1 MFDECVTISLPS
13 SKVRTYYRVRY
24 CSRSVP
30 APVRREMVVMTTHT
44 EPRDTSAV
52 GKNPHKRSAIGTA
65 MRVLTTVTGSDFAE
79 KYQIREPINRI
90 AYQATKTGF
99 QTLGAA
105 NRAFKKVQGGSG
117 GAARLSTT
125 PKDYFNLNPD
135 DEQQMIAETVKEFAE
150 EILRPAAYDA
160 DAAASAPEDIVKRSA
175 ELGITMINVPEQF
188 DGAASERG
196 VVTNALVAEAMAY
209 GDMGLALP
217 LLAPSGVATTLTNFG
232 SDSQQKTYLPDFAGE
247 NVPQSSVVIAEPR
260 ALFDAFS
267 LQTKATRVPSGYR
280 LNGVKSFVP
289 AAGSSELFI
298 VGAQLDGQ
306 PALFIVE
313 SDSEGLI
320 VEADPG
326 MGVRAAGMG
335 RLLLQ
340 DVAVPESALLG
351 EETGEAALAAYRDV
365 VRLSRLGW
373 SALAAG
379 TGRAVLDYV
388 IPYVNEREA
397 FGEPISIREAVA
409 FMVANI
415 ATELDGIR
423 LVTLRG
429 ASRAEQGLSFARESA
444 LARKLTID
452 KGLQIGLDGVQLLG
466 GHGFTKE
473 HPVER
478 WYRDL
483 RGAGIGEG
491 IVVL

>member
-1 MFDECVTISLPS
+1 
-13 SKVRTYYRVRY
+13 
-24 CSRSVP
+24 
-30 APVRREMVVMTTHT
+30 MTTHT

-79 KYQIREPINRI
+79 KYKIREPLNRI
-90 AYQATKTGF
+90 AYQGTKTGF

-105 NRAFKKVQGGSG
+105 NRAFKTVQGGG
-117 GAARLSTT
+117 GSAKRLTTT
-125 PKDYFNLNPD
+125 PKDYFDLTPD

-160 DAAASAPEDIVKRSA
+160 DANAAAPADILTRST
-175 ELGITMINVPEQF
+175 ELGITMINVPEEF
-188 DGAASERG
+188 EGAASERG

-232 SDSQQKTYLPDFAGE
+232 SDAQQKTYLPDFAGE
-247 NVPQSSVVIAEPR
+247 DVPQSAVVIAEPR

-298 VGAQLDGQ
+298 VGAQLDGR

-313 SDSEGLI
+313 SDSKGLI

-340 DVAVPESALLG
+340 DVAVPASSLLG
-351 EETGEAALAAYRDV
+351 SDTGEAGEAAFAAYRDV

-379 TGRAVLDYV
+379 TGKAVLDYV

-397 FGEPISIREAVA
+397 FGEPISNRQGVA
-409 FMVANI
+409 FMVATM
-415 ATELDGIR
+415 ATEIDGIR

-429 ASRAEQGLSFARESA
+429 ASRAEQGLSFAREAA

>member
-1 MFDECVTISLPS
+1 
-13 SKVRTYYRVRY
+13 
-24 CSRSVP
+24 
-30 APVRREMVVMTTHT
+30 MTTHT

-52 GKNPHKRSAIGTA
+52 GKNPVKRSAIGTA

-79 KYQIREPINRI
+79 KYNIREPINRI
-90 AYQATKTGF
+90 AYQSTKTGF
-99 QTLGAA
+99 QTAGAA
-105 NRAFKKVQGGSG
+105 ARAFKKVQGGGSNQ
-117 GAARLSTT
+117 AKRLTTT

-160 DAAASAPEDIVKRSA
+160 DANAAAPEDILKRSA
-175 ELGITMINVPEQF
+175 ELGITMINVPEEYE
-188 DGAASERG
+188 GAASERG

-232 SDSQQKTYLPDFAGE
+232 SDGQQKTYLPDFAGE
-247 NVPQSSVVIAEPR
+247 SVPQSAVVIAEPR
-260 ALFDAFS
+260 PLFDAFS

-298 VGAQLDGQ
+298 VGAQLDGR

-313 SDSEGLI
+313 SDAKGLI
-320 VEADPG
+320 IEADPG

-340 DVAVPESALLG
+340 DVAVAESALLG
-351 EETGEAALAAYRDV
+351 EETGEAAFAAYRDV

-373 SALAAG
+373 SALAVG
-379 TGRAVLDYV
+379 TATAMLDYV
-388 IPYVNEREA
+388 VPYVNEREA
-397 FGEPISIREAVA
+397 FGEPISNRQAVA
-409 FMVANI
+409 FMVATI
-415 ATELDGIR
+415 ATETDAIR

-429 ASRAEQGLSFARESA
+429 AARAEQGLSFAREAA

>member
-1 MFDECVTISLPS
+1 
-13 SKVRTYYRVRY
+13 
-24 CSRSVP
+24 
-30 APVRREMVVMTTHT
+30 MTTT
-44 EPRDTSAV
+44 EPRDTTAV
-52 GKNPHKRSAIGTA
+52 GKNKTKRSPIGAA
-65 MRVLTTVTGSDFAE
+65 MRVLTAVTGSDFAE
-79 KYQIREPINRI
+79 RFGLREPINRV
-90 AYQATKTGF
+90 AYQGTKTGF
-99 QTLGAA
+99 RTLGAA
-105 NRAFKKVQGGSG
+105 NRAFTKATGDGKPKRPTVANQG
-117 GAARLSTT
+117 L
-125 PKDYFNLNPD
+125 FNLNPD
-135 DEQQMIAETVKEFAE
+135 DEQQMIAETVKDFAT
-150 EILRPAAYDA
+150 EILRPAAHEA
-160 DAAASAPEDIVKRSA
+160 DAKAAAPAEILERSA
-175 ELGITMINVPEQF
+175 ELGITMINVPEEF
-188 DGAASERG
+188 DGANEQRN

-209 GDMGLALP
+209 GDMGLAVP

-232 SDSQQKTYLPDFAGE
+232 TAQQQATYLPDFAGE
-247 NVPQSSVVIAEPR
+247 KVPQSAVVIAEPKP
-260 ALFDAFS
+260 LFDAFNLS
-267 LQTKATRVPSGYR
+267 TKATRVPSGYR

-298 VGAQLDGQ
+298 VGAALDGR
-306 PALFIVE
+306 PALFLVE
-313 SDSEGLI
+313 SDSVGLI

-340 DVAVPESALLG
+340 DVAVPASAVIG
-351 EETGEAALAAYRDV
+351 GTEGDAAFAAYRDV

-373 SALAAG
+373 AALAAG
-379 TGRAVLDYV
+379 TGRAMLDYV

-397 FGEPISIREAVA
+397 FGEPISNRQAVA
-409 FMVANI
+409 FMVATM
-415 ATELDGIR
+415 ATELDGLR

-429 ASRAEQGLSFARESA
+429 ASRAEQGLSFAREAA

>member
-1 MFDECVTISLPS
+1 MTSQTE
-13 SKVRTYYRVRY
+13 
-24 CSRSVP
+24 SR
-30 APVRREMVVMTTHT
+30 HT

-52 GKNPHKRSAIGTA
+52 GKSRHPRNLIGTA
-65 MRVLTTVTGSDFAE
+65 MRVLTSVTGSEFAE

-105 NRAFKKVQGGSG
+105 NRAFKAAQGGSG
-117 GAARLSTT
+117 KAKRLATA
-125 PKDYFNLNPD
+125 PKDYFNLTPD
-135 DEQQMIAETVKEFAE
+135 DEQQMIAETVKEFAV
-150 EILRPAAYDA
+150 EILRPAAHDA
-160 DAAASAPEDIVKRSA
+160 DDAASAPAEIIKRSA
-175 ELGITMINVPEQF
+175 ELGITMINVPE
-188 DGAASERG
+188 DLEGAASERG

-232 SDSQQKTYLPDFAGE
+232 SDAQQRTYLPDFAGE
-247 NVPQSSVVIAEPR
+247 DVPQSAVVIAEPKP
-260 ALFDAFS
+260 LFDAFD
-267 LQTKATRVPSGYR
+267 LATKATRVPSGYR
-280 LNGVKSFVP
+280 LNGMKSFVP
-289 AAGSSELFI
+289 AAGSAELFI
-298 VGAQLDGQ
+298 VGAQLDGR

-313 SDSEGLI
+313 SDTKGLI

-335 RLLLQ
+335 RILLQ
-340 DVAVPESALLG
+340 DVAVPASALLG
-351 EETGEAALAAYRDV
+351 EEEGDAAFAAYRDV
-365 VRLSRLGW
+365 VRLCRLGW
-373 SALAAG
+373 SALASG
-379 TGRAVLDYV
+379 TARAVLDYV

-397 FGEPISIREAVA
+397 FGEPISNRQAVA
-409 FMVANI
+409 FMVATM
-415 ATELDGIR
+415 ATEVDSIR

-429 ASRAEQGLSFARESA
+429 AARAEQGLSFAREAA

>member
-1 MFDECVTISLPS
+1 
-13 SKVRTYYRVRY
+13 
-24 CSRSVP
+24 
-30 APVRREMVVMTTHT
+30 MTTST
-44 EPRDTSAV
+44 EPNDTSAV
-52 GKNPHKRSAIGTA
+52 GKNPRKRSAIGTA
-65 MRVLTTVTGSDFAE
+65 MRVLTSVTGSDFAE
-79 KYQIREPINRI
+79 KYKLREPINRI
-90 AYQATKTGF
+90 AYEGTKTGF

-105 NRAFKKVQGGSG
+105 NRAFKAAQGGDG
-117 GAARLSTT
+117 KAKRLPTT
-125 PKDYFNLNPD
+125 PKDYFNLTPD
-135 DEQQMIAETVKEFAE
+135 DEQQMIAETVKEFST
-150 EILRPAAYDA
+150 EILRPVAYDA
-160 DAAASAPEDIVKRSA
+160 DTAATAPDDILKRSA
-175 ELGITMINVPEQF
+175 ELGITMINVPEEF
-188 DGAASERG
+188 EGAASERG
-196 VVTNALVAEAMAY
+196 VITNALVAEAMAY

-232 SDSQQKTYLPDFAGE
+232 SDAQQRTYLPDFAGE
-247 NVPQSSVVIAEPR
+247 NVPQSAVVIAEPKP
-260 ALFDAFS
+260 LFDAFTLS
-267 LQTKATRVPSGYR
+267 TKATRVPSGYR

-289 AAGSSELFI
+289 AAGSAELFI
-298 VGAQLDGQ
+298 VGAQLDGR

-313 SDSEGLI
+313 SDTKGLI

-340 DVAVPESALLG
+340 DVAVPAGALLG
-351 EETGEAALAAYRDV
+351 EQEGNEAFAAYRDV

-373 SALAAG
+373 SALAMG
-379 TGRAVLDYV
+379 TARAVLDYV

-397 FGEPISIREAVA
+397 FGEPIANRQAVA

-415 ATELDGIR
+415 ATEVDSIR

-429 ASRAEQGLSFARESA
+429 AARAEQGLSFAREAA

>member
-1 MFDECVTISLPS
+1 
-13 SKVRTYYRVRY
+13 
-24 CSRSVP
+24 
-30 APVRREMVVMTTHT
+30 MTTNT
-44 EPRDTSAV
+44 EPRDTSSV
-52 GKNPHKRSAIGTA
+52 GAQQHKRSAIGTA
-65 MRVLTTVTGSDFAE
+65 MRVLTTITGSELAE
-79 KYQIREPINRI
+79 KYKLREPINRV
-90 AYQATKTGF
+90 AYEATKTGF
-99 QTLGAA
+99 KTLGAA
-105 NRAFKKVQGGSG
+105 NRAFTQVASG
-117 GAARLSTT
+117 GEPQRPAT
-125 PKDYFNLNPD
+125 PSKGFFNLNPD
-135 DEQQMIAETVKEFAE
+135 DEQAMIADTVREFST

-160 DAAASAPEDIVKRSA
+160 DNAAAAPTDIVERSA
-175 ELGITMINVPEQF
+175 ELGITMINVPEAF
-188 DGAASERG
+188 DGAATDRG

-232 SDSQQKTYLPDFAGE
+232 SDGQQRTYLPDFAGE
-247 NVPQSSVVIAEPR
+247 NVPTSAVVIAEPR
-260 ALFDAFS
+260 PLFDAFD
-267 LQTKATRVPSGYR
+267 LQTKAHRAPSGYR
-280 LNGVKSFVP
+280 ISGVKSFVP
-289 AAGSSELFI
+289 AAGSAELFI
-298 VGAQLDGQ
+298 VGAQLDGR

-313 SDSEGLI
+313 SDTAGLS

-326 MGVRAAGMG
+326 MGLRAAGMG
-335 RLLLQ
+335 RLILT

-351 EETGEAALAAYRDV
+351 EAPGDEAFAAYRDV

-379 TGRAVLDYV
+379 TGKAMLDYV

-397 FGEPISIREAVA
+397 FGEPISNRQAVA
-409 FMVANI
+409 FMVANM
-415 ATELDGIR
+415 ATELDGLR

-429 ASRAEQGLSFARESA
+429 ASRAEQGLSFAREAA

>member
-1 MFDECVTISLPS
+1 MSTS
-13 SKVRTYYRVRY
+13 
-24 CSRSVP
+24 
-30 APVRREMVVMTTHT
+30 T

-52 GKNPHKRSAIGTA
+52 GKNPHPRNFIGAA
-65 MRVLTTVTGSDFAE
+65 MRVLTTVTGSEFAE
-79 KYQIREPINRI
+79 KYHVREPLNRI
-90 AYQATKTGF
+90 AYQGTKTGF

-105 NRAFKKVQGGSG
+105 NRAFKKVQGTDD
-117 GAARLSTT
+117 AKRLAT
-125 PKDYFNLNPD
+125 PSKGYFNLTPD
-135 DEQQMIAETVKEFAE
+135 DEQQMIAETVRDFAT

-160 DAAASAPEDIVKRSA
+160 DAAAAAPAEILERSA
-175 ELGITMINVPEQF
+175 ELGITMINVPEEF
-188 DGAASERG
+188 DGAAAERG

-217 LLAPSGVATTLTNFG
+217 LLAPSGVATTLTNFASAG
-232 SDSQQKTYLPDFAGE
+232 QQQTYLPDFAGE
-247 NVPQSSVVIAEPR
+247 NVPQSAVVIAEPR
-260 ALFDAFS
+260 ALFDAFN

-289 AAGSSELFI
+289 AAGSSELFL
-298 VGAQLDGQ
+298 VGAQLDGR

-313 SDSEGLI
+313 SDSKGLI

-340 DVAVPESALLG
+340 DVAVPASALLG
-351 EETGEAALAAYRDV
+351 EETGDAAFAAYRDV

-379 TGRAVLDYV
+379 TAKAVLDYV
-388 IPYVNEREA
+388 VPYVNEREA
-397 FGEPISIREAVA
+397 FGEPISNRQAVA
-409 FMVANI
+409 FMVATI
-415 ATELDGIR
+415 ATELDSIR

-429 ASRAEQGLSFARESA
+429 AARAEQGLSFAREAA

>member
-1 MFDECVTISLPS
+1 
-13 SKVRTYYRVRY
+13 
-24 CSRSVP
+24 
-30 APVRREMVVMTTHT
+30 MTTNT
-44 EPRDTSAV
+44 EPRDTSSV
-52 GKNPHKRSAIGTA
+52 GAQPHKRSAIGTA
-65 MRVLTTVTGSDFAE
+65 MRVLTTITGSDIAE
-79 KYQIREPINRI
+79 KYRLREPINRV
-90 AYQATKTGF
+90 AYEATKTGF
-99 QTLGAA
+99 KTLGAA
-105 NRAFKKVQGGSG
+105 NRVFSQVTGGSEPQRP
-117 GAARLSTT
+117 ATT
-125 PKDYFNLNPD
+125 PKGYFNLNPD
-135 DEQQMIAETVKEFAE
+135 EEQAMIAETVQEFST

-160 DAAASAPEDIVKRSA
+160 DNAASAPEDIVKRSA
-175 ELGITMINVPEQF
+175 ELGITMINVPEAF
-188 DGAASERG
+188 DGAATERG

-232 SDSQQKTYLPDFAGE
+232 SDGQQRTYLPDFAGDD
-247 NVPQSSVVIAEPR
+247 VPVSAVVIAEPR
-260 ALFDAFS
+260 PLFDAFD
-267 LQTKATRVPSGYR
+267 LQTKATRAPSGYR
-280 LNGVKSFVP
+280 LSGVKSFVP
-289 AAGSSELFI
+289 AAGSAELFI
-298 VGAQLDGQ
+298 VGAQLDGR

-313 SDSEGLI
+313 SDTKGLV

-326 MGVRAAGMG
+326 MGLRAAGMG

-340 DVAVPESALLG
+340 DVSVPASALLG
-351 EETGEAALAAYRDV
+351 EVEGDAAAAAYRDV

-379 TGRAVLDYV
+379 TGKAMLDYV

-397 FGEPISIREAVA
+397 FGEPISNRQAVA
-409 FMVANI
+409 FMVANM
-415 ATELDGIR
+415 ATELDGLR

-491 IVVL
+491 VVVL

>member
-1 MFDECVTISLPS
+1 MS
-13 SKVRTYYRVRY
+13 
-24 CSRSVP
+24 
-30 APVRREMVVMTTHT
+30 TTT
-44 EPRDTSAV
+44 DPRDTSAV
-52 GKNPHKRSAIGTA
+52 GKNPHPRNFIGTA
-65 MRVLTTVTGSDFAE
+65 MRVLSTVTGSEFAE

-117 GAARLSTT
+117 TAARLTT
-125 PKDYFNLNPD
+125 APKDYFNLNPD
-135 DEQQMIAETVKEFAE
+135 DEQQMIAETVKDFAV

-160 DAAASAPEDIVKRSA
+160 DNAASTPDEIRERSA
-175 ELGITMINVPEQF
+175 ELGITMINVPEEF
-188 DGAASERG
+188 DGAATERG

-232 SDSQQKTYLPDFAGE
+232 SEGQQKTFLPDFAGE
-247 NVPQSSVVIAEPR
+247 NVPQSAVVIAEPR
-260 ALFDAFS
+260 PLFDAFS

-289 AAGSSELFI
+289 AAGSAELFL
-298 VGAQLDGQ
+298 VGAQLDGR

-313 SDSEGLI
+313 SDSKGLI

-340 DVAVPESALLG
+340 DVAVPASALLG
-351 EETGEAALAAYRDV
+351 EQEGDAAFAAYRDV

-379 TGRAVLDYV
+379 TAKAVLDYV

-397 FGEPISIREAVA
+397 FGEPISNRQAVA
-409 FMVANI
+409 FMVATI
-415 ATELDGIR
+415 ATELDSIR

-429 ASRAEQGLSFARESA
+429 AARAEQGLSFAREAA

>member
-1 MFDECVTISLPS
+1 
-13 SKVRTYYRVRY
+13 
-24 CSRSVP
+24 
-30 APVRREMVVMTTHT
+30 MTTHT

-79 KYQIREPINRI
+79 KYKIREPLNRI
-90 AYQATKTGF
+90 AYQGTKTGF

-105 NRAFKKVQGGSG
+105 NRAFKSVQGGG
-117 GAARLSTT
+117 GSAKRLTTT
-125 PKDYFNLNPD
+125 PKDYFDLTPD

-160 DAAASAPEDIVKRSA
+160 DANAAAPADILTRSA
-175 ELGITMINVPEQF
+175 ELGITMINVPEEF
-188 DGAASERG
+188 EGAASERG

-232 SDSQQKTYLPDFAGE
+232 SDAQQKTYLPDFAGE
-247 NVPQSSVVIAEPR
+247 DVPQSAVVIAEPR

-298 VGAQLDGQ
+298 VGAQLDGR

-313 SDSEGLI
+313 SDSKGLI

-340 DVAVPESALLG
+340 DVAVPASSLLG
-351 EETGEAALAAYRDV
+351 SDTGEAGEAAFAAYRDV

-379 TGRAVLDYV
+379 TGKAVLDYV

-397 FGEPISIREAVA
+397 FGEPISNRQGVA
-409 FMVANI
+409 FMVATM
-415 ATELDGIR
+415 ATEIDGIR

-429 ASRAEQGLSFARESA
+429 ASRAEQGLSFAREAA

>member
-1 MFDECVTISLPS
+1 
-13 SKVRTYYRVRY
+13 
-24 CSRSVP
+24 
-30 APVRREMVVMTTHT
+30 MTTHT

-52 GKNPHKRSAIGTA
+52 GKTKHPRNFIGTA
-65 MRVLTTVTGSDFAE
+65 MRVLTTVTGSEFAE

-105 NRAFKKVQGGSG
+105 NRAFKAAQGGSG
-117 GAARLSTT
+117 KAKRLTST
-125 PKDYFNLNPD
+125 PKDYFNLTPD
-135 DEQQMIAETVKEFAE
+135 DEQQMIAETVREFAT

-160 DAAASAPEDIVKRSA
+160 DAAATAPEEILNRSA
-175 ELGITMINVPEQF
+175 ELGITMINVPEELE
-188 DGAASERG
+188 GAATERG

-209 GDMGLALP
+209 GDMGLAIP

-232 SDSQQKTYLPDFAGE
+232 SDDQQRTYLPDFAGE
-247 NVPQSSVVIAEPR
+247 DVPQSAVVIAEPKP
-260 ALFDAFS
+260 LFDAFNLS
-267 LQTKATRVPSGYR
+267 TKATRVPSGYR

-298 VGAQLDGQ
+298 VGAQLEGK

-313 SDSEGLI
+313 SDSKGLI

-340 DVAVPESALLG
+340 DVAVPTSALIG
-351 EETGEAALAAYRDV
+351 EGESSAAAYRDV

-379 TGRAVLDYV
+379 TAKAVLDYV

-397 FGEPISIREAVA
+397 FGEPISNRQAVA
-409 FMVANI
+409 FMVATI
-415 ATELDGIR
+415 ATEVDSIR

-429 ASRAEQGLSFARESA
+429 AARAEQGLSFAREAA

>member
-1 MFDECVTISLPS
+1 
-13 SKVRTYYRVRY
+13 
-24 CSRSVP
+24 
-30 APVRREMVVMTTHT
+30 MTTNT
-44 EPRDTSAV
+44 EPRDTSSV
-52 GKNPHKRSAIGTA
+52 GAQPHKRTPIGAA
-65 MRVLTTVTGSDFAE
+65 MRLLTTITGSDIAE
-79 KYQIREPINRI
+79 KYHLREPINRV
-90 AYQATKTGF
+90 AFHATKTGF
-99 QTLGAA
+99 KTLGAA
-105 NRAFKKVQGGSG
+105 NRAFTQVASSG
-117 GAARLSTT
+117 KPERPVTSSKGF
-125 PKDYFNLNPD
+125 FNLNPD
-135 DEQQMIAETVKEFAE
+135 EEQEMIAETVRDFST

-160 DAAASAPEDIVKRSA
+160 DNAATTPEDILKRSA
-175 ELGITMINVPEQF
+175 ELGITMINVPEAF
-188 DGAASERG
+188 DGAATERG

-232 SDSQQKTYLPDFAGE
+232 SDGQQRTYLPDFAGE
-247 NVPQSSVVIAEPR
+247 NVPSSAVVIAEPR
-260 ALFDAFS
+260 PLFDAFD
-267 LQTKATRVPSGYR
+267 LQTKAKRVPSGFR
-280 LNGVKSFVP
+280 LSGVKSFVP
-289 AAGSSELFI
+289 AAGSAELFI
-298 VGAQLDGQ
+298 VGAQLDGR

-313 SDSEGLI
+313 SDSQGLVI
-320 VEADPG
+320 EADPG
-326 MGVRAAGMG
+326 MGLRAAGMG
-335 RLLLQ
+335 RLLLD
-340 DVAVPESALLG
+340 DVAVPATALLG
-351 EETGEAALAAYRDV
+351 EVEGDDAAAAYRDV

-379 TGRAVLDYV
+379 TAKAMLDYV

-397 FGEPISIREAVA
+397 FGEPISNRQAVA
-409 FMVANI
+409 FMVANM
-415 ATELDGIR
+415 ATELDGLR

-429 ASRAEQGLSFARESA
+429 ASRAEQGLSFAREAA

>member
-1 MFDECVTISLPS
+1 
-13 SKVRTYYRVRY
+13 
-24 CSRSVP
+24 
-30 APVRREMVVMTTHT
+30 MTTHT

-52 GKNPHKRSAIGTA
+52 GRNPHPRNFIGTA
-65 MRVLTTVTGSDFAE
+65 MRVLTTVTGSEFAE
-79 KYQIREPINRI
+79 KYKIREPINRV

-105 NRAFKKVQGGSG
+105 NRAFKAAQGGSG
-117 GAARLSTT
+117 DAKRLTT
-125 PKDYFNLNPD
+125 APKNYFNLTPD
-135 DEQQMIAETVKEFAE
+135 DEQQMIAETVKEFAT

-160 DAAASAPEDIVKRSA
+160 DAAATAPEDIVKRSA
-175 ELGITMINVPEQF
+175 ELGITMINVPETF

-232 SDSQQKTYLPDFAGE
+232 TDSQQRTYLPDFAGE
-247 NVPQSSVVIAEPR
+247 NVPQSAVVIAEPKP
-260 ALFDAFS
+260 LFDAFALS
-267 LQTKATRVPSGYR
+267 TKATRVPSGYR

-289 AAGSSELFI
+289 AAGSSELFV
-298 VGAQLDGQ
+298 VGAQLDGK
-306 PALFIVE
+306 PALFLVE
-313 SDSEGLI
+313 SDSKGLI

-340 DVAVPESALLG
+340 DVAVPETALLAG
-351 EETGEAALAAYRDV
+351 DGDAAVAAYRDV

-379 TGRAVLDYV
+379 TARAVLDYV
-388 IPYVNEREA
+388 IPYVNAREA
-397 FGEPISIREAVA
+397 FGEPISNRQAVA

-415 ATELDGIR
+415 ATEVDSIR

-429 ASRAEQGLSFARESA
+429 AARAEQGLSFAREAA

>member
-1 MFDECVTISLPS
+1 MTI
-13 SKVRTYYRVRY
+13 
-24 CSRSVP
+24 
-30 APVRREMVVMTTHT
+30 T
-44 EPRDTSAV
+44 EPNDTSAV
-52 GKNPHKRSAIGTA
+52 GKTKTKRSPIGTA
-65 MRVLTTVTGSDFAE
+65 MRVLTAVTGSEFAR
-79 KYQIREPINRI
+79 KYGLADPINRV
-90 AYQATKTGF
+90 AYQGTKTGF

-105 NRAFKKVQGGSG
+105 NRAFAKATGDG
-117 GAARLSTT
+117 T
-125 PKDYFNLNPD
+125 PKRPATSSKGLFNLNPD
-135 DEQQMIAETVKEFAE
+135 DEQQMITETVKDFAT
-150 EILRPAAYDA
+150 EILRPAAYEA
-160 DAAASAPEDIVKRSA
+160 DAKAEAPAEILERSA
-175 ELGITMINVPEQF
+175 ELGITMINVPEEY
-188 DGAASERG
+188 DGAAAERG

-209 GDMGLALP
+209 GDMGLAIP

-232 SDSQQKTYLPDFAGE
+232 SDEQQATYLPDFAGE
-247 NVPQSSVVIAEPR
+247 NVPQSAVVIAEPKP
-260 ALFDAFS
+260 LFDAFN
-267 LQTKATRVPSGYR
+267 LATKATRVPSGYR
-280 LNGVKSFVP
+280 LSGVKSFVP

-298 VGAQLDGQ
+298 VGAELDGR

-313 SDSEGLI
+313 SDTKGLI

-335 RLLLQ
+335 RLRLQ
-340 DVAVPESALLG
+340 DVAVPSSAIIG
-351 EETGEAALAAYRDV
+351 GVEGDEAFAAYRDV

-373 SALAAG
+373 SALAIG
-379 TGRAVLDYV
+379 TAKAMLDYV

-397 FGEPISIREAVA
+397 FGEPISNRQAVA
-409 FMVANI
+409 FMVATM
-415 ATELDGIR
+415 ATEIDGLR

-429 ASRAEQGLSFARESA
+429 ASRAEQGLSFARETA

>member
-1 MFDECVTISLPS
+1 
-13 SKVRTYYRVRY
+13 
-24 CSRSVP
+24 
-30 APVRREMVVMTTHT
+30 MTTST
-44 EPRDTSAV
+44 EPNDTSAV
-52 GKNPHKRSAIGTA
+52 GKNPRKRSAIGAA
-65 MRVLTTVTGSDFAE
+65 MRVLSTVTGSDFVD
-79 KYQIREPINRI
+79 KYKLREPINRI
-90 AYQATKTGF
+90 AYEGTKTGF

-105 NRAFKKVQGGSG
+105 NRAFKAVQGGDG
-117 GAARLSTT
+117 KAKRLPTT
-125 PKDYFNLNPD
+125 PKDYFNLTPD
-135 DEQQMIAETVKEFAE
+135 DEQQMIADTVKEFST
-150 EILRPAAYDA
+150 EILRPVAYDA
-160 DAAASAPEDIVKRSA
+160 DTAATAPEDILKRSA
-175 ELGITMINVPEQF
+175 ELGITMINVPEEF

-196 VVTNALVAEAMAY
+196 IVTNALVAEAMAY

-232 SDSQQKTYLPDFAGE
+232 SDTQQRTYLPDFAGE
-247 NVPQSSVVIAEPR
+247 NVPQSAVVIAEPKP
-260 ALFDAFS
+260 LFDAFS
-267 LQTKATRVPSGYR
+267 LSTKATRVPSGYR

-289 AAGSSELFI
+289 AAGSAELFI
-298 VGAQLDGQ
+298 VGAQLDGR

-313 SDSEGLI
+313 SDTKGLI

-340 DVAVPESALLG
+340 DVAVPAGALLG
-351 EETGEAALAAYRDV
+351 EAEGDEAFAAYRDV

-373 SALAAG
+373 SALAMG
-379 TGRAVLDYV
+379 TARAVLDYV

-397 FGEPISIREAVA
+397 FGEPIANRQAVA

-415 ATELDGIR
+415 ATEVDSIR

-429 ASRAEQGLSFARESA
+429 AARAEQGLSFAREAA

>member
-1 MFDECVTISLPS
+1 
-13 SKVRTYYRVRY
+13 
-24 CSRSVP
+24 
-30 APVRREMVVMTTHT
+30 MTTNT
-44 EPRDTSAV
+44 EPRDTSSIGAQ
-52 GKNPHKRSAIGTA
+52 PHKRSAIGTA
-65 MRVLTTVTGSDFAE
+65 MRLLTTITGSDIAE
-79 KYQIREPINRI
+79 KYNLREPINRV
-90 AYQATKTGF
+90 AYEATKTGF
-99 QTLGAA
+99 KTLGAA
-105 NRAFKKVQGGSG
+105 NRAFSQVAGSG
-117 GAARLSTT
+117 T
-125 PKDYFNLNPD
+125 PQRPATASKGYFNLNPD
-135 DEQQMIAETVKEFAE
+135 EEQEMIAETVRDFST

-160 DAAASAPEDIVKRSA
+160 DHAASTPEDIRKRSA
-175 ELGITMINVPEQF
+175 ELGITMINVPEAF

-232 SDSQQKTYLPDFAGE
+232 SDSQQRTYLPDYAGE
-247 NVPQSSVVIAEPR
+247 NVPTSSVVIAEPR
-260 ALFDAFS
+260 PLFDAFN

-280 LNGVKSFVP
+280 LTGVKSFVP

-298 VGAQLDGQ
+298 VGAQLDGR

-313 SDSEGLI
+313 SDTRGLV

-326 MGVRAAGMG
+326 MGLRAAGMG
-335 RLLLQ
+335 RLLLEN
-340 DVAVPESALLG
+340 VSVPASALLG
-351 EETGEAALAAYRDV
+351 EVDGDGAGGLNDDAAAAYRDV

-379 TGRAVLDYV
+379 TGKAMLDYV

-397 FGEPISIREAVA
+397 FGEPISNRQAVA
-409 FMVANI
+409 FMVANM
-415 ATELDGIR
+415 ATELDGLR

-429 ASRAEQGLSFARESA
+429 ASRAEQGLSFAREAA

>member
-1 MFDECVTISLPS
+1 
-13 SKVRTYYRVRY
+13 
-24 CSRSVP
+24 
-30 APVRREMVVMTTHT
+30 MTTHT

-52 GKNPHKRSAIGTA
+52 GKNPHPRNFIGTA
-65 MRVLTTVTGSDFAE
+65 MRVLSTVTGSEFAE
-79 KYQIREPINRI
+79 KYQLREPINRA

-99 QTLGAA
+99 QSLGAA
-105 NRAFKKVQGGSG
+105 GRAFKKVQGGSG
-117 GAARLSTT
+117 EASRPAKST
-125 PKDYFNLNPD
+125 KNYFNLTPD
-135 DEQQMIAETVKEFAE
+135 DEQQMIAETVTDFAT

-160 DAAASAPEDIVKRSA
+160 DHNAAAPEEILKRSA
-175 ELGITMINVPEQF
+175 ELGITMINVPEEF

-232 SDSQQKTYLPDFAGE
+232 SEGQQKTYLPDFAGE
-247 NVPQSSVVIAEPR
+247 DVPQSAVVIAEPR
-260 ALFDAFS
+260 PLFDAFA

-298 VGAQLDGQ
+298 VGAQLDGK

-313 SDSEGLI
+313 SDSKGLI

-340 DVAVPESALLG
+340 DVSVPESALLG
-351 EETGEAALAAYRDV
+351 EEPGDAALAAYRDV

-379 TGRAVLDYV
+379 TGKAVLDYV

-397 FGEPISIREAVA
+397 FGEPISNRQAVA

-415 ATELDGIR
+415 ATELDAIR

-429 ASRAEQGLSFARESA
+429 ASRAEQGLSFAREAA
-444 LARKLTID
+444 LSRKLTID

>member
-1 MFDECVTISLPS
+1 
-13 SKVRTYYRVRY
+13 
-24 CSRSVP
+24 
-30 APVRREMVVMTTHT
+30 MTTHT

-52 GKNPHKRSAIGTA
+52 GKTSHPRNFIGTA
-65 MRVLTTVTGSDFAE
+65 MRVLTTVTGSEFAE
-79 KYQIREPINRI
+79 KYKLREPLNRI
-90 AYQATKTGF
+90 AYQGTKTGF

-105 NRAFKKVQGGSG
+105 NRAFRKAQGGSG
-117 GAARLSTT
+117 QAKRLTT
-125 PKDYFNLNPD
+125 APKDYFNLAPD
-135 DEQQMIAETVKEFAE
+135 DEQQMITDTVKEFAV
-150 EILRPAAYDA
+150 EILRPAAHEA
-160 DAAASAPEDIVKRSA
+160 DHNAAAPKEIRERSA
-175 ELGITMINVPEQF
+175 ELGITMINVPEEF

-217 LLAPSGVATTLTNFG
+217 LLAPSGVATTLTNYG
-232 SDSQQKTYLPDFAGE
+232 TDEQQRTYLPDFAGE
-247 NVPQSSVVIAEPR
+247 DVPQSAVVIAEPKP
-260 ALFDAFS
+260 LFDAFD
-267 LQTKATRVPSGYR
+267 LATRATRVPSGYR

-289 AAGSSELFI
+289 AAGSAELFI
-298 VGAQLDGQ
+298 VGAQLDGH

-313 SDSEGLI
+313 SDTKGLI

-335 RLLLQ
+335 RLLLH
-340 DVAVPESALLG
+340 DVAVPASALLG
-351 EETGEAALAAYRDV
+351 GAEDDAALAAYRDV

-388 IPYVNEREA
+388 VPYVNEREA
-397 FGEPISIREAVA
+397 FGEPISNRQAVA
-409 FMVANI
+409 FMVAGI
-415 ATELDGIR
+415 ATELDSIR

-429 ASRAEQGLSFARESA
+429 AARAEQGLSFAREAA